1 MTAGVRAPA
10 GPIVVTSRMRRA
22 WGLHAIVL
30 LVVLG
35 GLLAALTLT
44 NSSDR
49 TGVALVMAF
58 VWIPV
63 ALVYSAV
70 STIMLLLLRPGR
82 MAVAIAHVLALGLGV
97 LAPLLWL
104 KAGSGR

>member
-1 MTAGVRAPA
+1 
-10 GPIVVTSRMRRA
+10 MRRL

-30 LVVLG
+30 AVVLG
-35 GLLAALTLT
+35 ALLAALALMKRGD
-44 NSSDR
+44 S
-49 TGVALVMAF
+49 TGFALVIAF
-58 VWIPV
+58 VWMPV
-63 ALVYSAV
+63 AAVYAAV
-70 STIMLLLLRPGR
+70 STLTLLLLRPGR